1 MNPRKRRMIKS
12 GLLQKILDEQKK
24 QAETQEKTQEQ
35 EVVDLPE
42 TKQTTAPMDSFIA
55 KELQEIERIPSEKK
69 KTTKKKVTK
78 KKTTTKTKK
87 GSK

>member
-24 QAETQEKTQEQ
+24 QAETQEKAQEQ
-35 EVVDLPE
+35 EVIDLSE

-69 KTTKKKVTK
+69 KVTKKKVTK
-78 KKTTTKTKK
+78 KKTKTKTKK

>member
-1 MNPRKRRMIKS
+1 MIKS

-24 QAETQEKTQEQ
+24 QAEMQEKTQEQ
-35 EVVDLPE
+35 EVVDLSE

-69 KTTKKKVTK
+69 KVTKKKSAVK
-78 KKTTTKTKK
+78 KKTTTKKK
-87 GSK
+87 TGGK